1 MSDAATTNGDSSNYD
16 AIERVDEFDQGVR
29 LHVRSKRGTG
39 TRDEDKVS
47 GEIHVDTLE
56 ELEAARPRLRA
67 QIVQTMEDLRHSQ
80 PDEDLLGPEEQDD
93 LAKTLT
99 PILEALSNHGIELG
113 AISPEDLESL
123 AGVVDQLE
131 GTA

>member
-1 MSDAATTNGDSSNYD
+1 MSDAAAANGDNSSYD

-29 LHVRSKRGTG
+29 FHVRCKRGTG
-39 TRDEDKVS
+39 TRDEDKIS
-47 GEIHVDTLE
+47 GEIHADTLE

-67 QIVQTMEDLRHSQ
+67 QVVQTMKEVRHSQ
-80 PDEDLLGPEEQDD
+80 PDEDLLAPDEQDE
-93 LAKTLT
+93 LAKALT
-99 PILEALSNHGIELG
+99 PILDTLSNHGIESG

-131 GTA
+131 EGA